1 MAKKPEDKAREEID
15 EKLEKSGWR
24 IYDVKDANI
33 HSDQGVVLRY
43 FPLKAGHGEAD
54 YLFYVD
60 GKAAG
65 IIEAKKV
72 GMTLTGVE
80 IQSTKYVKSLPE
92 NLPAWYRPL
101 PFAYESTGEETQFT
115 NGLDPNPRSRNVFS
129 FHRPAT

>member
-1 MAKKPEDKAREEID
+1 MGQNPEDKAREKID
-15 EKLEKSGWR
+15 EQLEKSGWR

-43 FPLKAGHGEAD
+43 FPLKPGHGEAD

-72 GMTLTGVE
+72 GMTLQGLKSNL
-80 IQSTKYVKSLPE
+80 QSM
-92 NLPAWYRPL
+92 
-101 PFAYESTGEETQFT
+101 
-115 NGLDPNPRSRNVFS
+115 
-129 FHRPAT
+129 